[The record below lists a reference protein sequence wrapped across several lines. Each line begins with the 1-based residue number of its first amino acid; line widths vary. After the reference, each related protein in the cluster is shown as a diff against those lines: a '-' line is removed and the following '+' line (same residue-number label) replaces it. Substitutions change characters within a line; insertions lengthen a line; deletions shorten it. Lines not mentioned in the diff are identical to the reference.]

1 MSAAFFAAK
10 FNYSIFIHLSL
21 LLYNTKSTSFIL
33 YLKRKGKSPL
43 QVFLLPGVPTHTVY
57 APAYAD
63 LEAN

>member
-21 LLYNTKSTSFIL
+21 YLYVCRIAILLWS
-33 YLKRKGKSPL
+33 LKGKGKSSL
-43 QVFLLPGVPTHTVY
+43 QVLLLPGVPTHTVY